1 MWKRNAWFLLL
12 LAGALAT
19 ARDKAENWLGVR
31 SQHFT
36 VLANSNEKTARR
48 IADQFERMRSVFHV
62 AFPHLSLDNGSPVI
76 VLAIKDEGDFRALEP
91 PAYLAKGQLKLGGVF
106 LRAPEKNYVL
116 MRVDAEG
123 EHPYA
128 VIYHEYTHFLLSK
141 AAEWMPLW
149 LNEGLAEF
157 YENTDIYEK
166 DVALGQASPGNLQ
179 LLRESRL
186 LPLATLFT
194 VDASSPY
201 YHEENRGSIFYA
213 ESWALTH
220 YLEIKDIQEK
230 THRVPDYTE
239 LLMQKV
245 DPVIAATRAFG
256 DLKKLQSDLE
266 IYVHREGHAPQD
278 GFMYI
283 KMPKAIDVDDSAFK
297 LQTVTEAQA
306 DAVRADFLAYND
318 RRGDARLLLDRVL
331 RKDPE
336 NVLAHETMGF
346 LEFRAGHLEEAR
358 KWYEQAVKLDSQ
370 SYIAHYY
377 FAAIAMRAETNSA
390 DDARVESSLRA
401 AIALNP
407 SYAPPFDRLA
417 VFESERHRNLVEARR
432 MAITAVQLDPGN
444 AVYRVNAANVLL
456 QMGRRADAMNELDE
470 ALRLAKS
477 PQEAAMIQNIVTQA
491 ELYANARDAEGEQ
504 DRQLTEEVE
513 ANAEAK
519 ASPEEGS
526 NIGAEAAE
534 ELPKGPHRFLV
545 GRLEDVHCQAPGI
558 DLKVAAN
565 GKTMALHSGNYYEIG
580 FSALGF
586 SPKEGFDPCKDLEG
600 KSAKVVYVEAST
612 KSTAAYVVAIELHK

>member
-1 MWKRNAWFLLL
+1 MFLLL
-12 LAGALAT
+12 LAAALAS
-19 ARDKAENWLGVR
+19 ARDKPENWLEVR

-157 YENTDIYEK
+157 YENTDIHEK
-166 DVALGQASPGNLQ
+166 DVELGQASPGNLQ
-179 LLRESRL
+179 LLRKSPL

-245 DPVIAATRAFG
+245 DPVSAATRAFG
-256 DLKKLQSDLE
+256 DLKKLQLDLE
-266 IYVHREGHAPQD
+266 LYVHREGHVPQER
-278 GFMYI
+278 FMYI
-283 KMPKAIDVDDSAFK
+283 KMPTAIDVDDSAFNV
-297 LQTVTEAQA
+297 QTVKEAQA

-318 RRGDARLLLDRVL
+318 RAADARLLLDRVL
-331 RKDPE
+331 RKDPQ

-346 LEFRAGHLEEAR
+346 LEFRAGHLDEAR

-370 SYIAHYY
+370 SYLANYY
-377 FAAIAMRAETNSA
+377 FAAISMRAETNSD
-390 DDARVESSLRA
+390 DDARVENSLRA
-401 AIALNP
+401 AIKLNP

-417 VFESERHRNLVEARR
+417 VFESERHRNLEEARR

-444 AVYRVNAANVLL
+444 AAYRVNAANVLL
-456 QMGRRADAMNELDE
+456 QMGRRADAMSEFDE

-477 PQEAAMIQNIVTQA
+477 PQEAAMVQNIVTQA
-491 ELYANARDAEGEQ
+491 ELYANTRDPEAEL
-504 DRQLTEEVE
+504 DRQLTEEAE

-519 ASPEEGS
+519 ASPEEES
-526 NIGAEAAE
+526 NIDAEAAE

-545 GRLEDVHCQAPGI
+545 GRLEDVHCQVPGI
-558 DLKVAAN
+558 DLEVSAN
-565 GKTMALHSGNYYEIG
+565 GKTMALHNGNYYEIG
-580 FSALGF
+580 FSTLGF
-586 SPKEGFDPCKDLEG
+586 APKGDFDPCKDLEG
-600 KSAKVVYVEAST
+600 KSAKVEYVESPT

>member
-1 MWKRNAWFLLL
+1 MWKRNALFLLL
-12 LAGALAT
+12 LAARLAS
-19 ARDKAENWLGVR
+19 ARDKPGNWLEVR

-36 VLANSNEKTARR
+36 VLTNSNEKTARR

-62 AFPHLSLDNGSPVI
+62 AMPHLSLDNGSPVI
-76 VLAIKDEGDFRALEP
+76 VLAIKEEGDFRALEP
-91 PAYLAKGQLKLGGVF
+91 PAFLAKGQLKLGGVF

-157 YENTDIYEK
+157 YENTDIHDK

-179 LLRESRL
+179 LLRKNQL

-245 DPVIAATRAFG
+245 DPVTAATRAFG
-256 DLKKLQSDLE
+256 DLKKLQVNLE
-266 IYVHREGHAPQD
+266 IDVHHEGHVPQERL
-278 GFMYI
+278 MYI
-283 KMPKAIDVDDSAFK
+283 KMPAPIDVDESAFK
-297 LQTVTEAQA
+297 VQTLREAQA
-306 DAVRADFLAYND
+306 NAVRADFLAYNH
-318 RRGDARLLLDRVL
+318 RGGDARLLLDRVL
-331 RKDPE
+331 REDPQ
-336 NVLAHETMGF
+336 NVSAHETMGF
-346 LEFRAGHLEEAR
+346 LEFRAGHLDEAR

-370 SYIAHYY
+370 SYFAHYY
-377 FAAIAMRAETNSA
+377 FAAISMRDENNPG
-390 DDARVESSLRA
+390 DDARVENSLRT
-401 AIALNP
+401 AIKLNP

-417 VFESERHRNLVEARR
+417 VFESERHRNLDEARR

-444 AVYRVNAANVLL
+444 AAYRVNAANVLL
-456 QMGRRADAMNELDE
+456 QMGRRADAMSEFGE

-477 PQEAAMIQNIVTQA
+477 PQEAATLQNILTQA
-491 ELYANARDAEGEQ
+491 ELYAITRDPEAEQ
-504 DRQLTEEVE
+504 DRQPTEEPE
-513 ANAEAK
+513 ANAESN
-519 ASPEEGS
+519 ASPEGEG
-526 NIGAEAAE
+526 NLDAE
-534 ELPKGPHRFLV
+534 ELPKGPHRLLV
-545 GRLEDVHCQAPGI
+545 GKLEDVHCQDPGI

-565 GKTMALHSGNYYEIG
+565 GRTMALHSGNYYEIG

-586 SPKEGFDPCKDLEG
+586 TPKGGFDPCKDLEG
-600 KSAKVVYVEAST
+600 KSAKVEYVESST
-612 KSTAAYVVAIELHK
+612 KSTAAYVVAIELRR

>member
-19 ARDKAENWLGVR
+19 ARDKPENWLEIR

-116 MRVDAEG
+116 LRVDAEG

-157 YENTDIYEK
+157 YENTDIHEK
-166 DVALGQASPGNLQ
+166 DVALGETSPGNLQ
-179 LLRESRL
+179 LLRKSPL
-186 LPLATLFT
+186 LPLVTLFT

-239 LLMQKV
+239 LLMRKV
-245 DPVIAATRAFG
+245 DPVTAATRAFG
-256 DLKKLQSDLE
+256 DLKKLQLDLE
-266 IYVHREGHAPQD
+266 IYVHREGHVPQER
-278 GFMYI
+278 FMHI
-283 KMPKAIDVDDSAFK
+283 KMPIAIDVDDSAFK
-297 LQTVTEAQA
+297 VQTVTEAQA
-306 DAVRADFLAYND
+306 DAVRADFLAYSD
-318 RRGDARLLLDRVL
+318 RRGDARLLLDHVL
-331 RKDPE
+331 REDPQ
-336 NVLAHETMGF
+336 NVSAHETMGF
-346 LEFRAGHLEEAR
+346 LEFRAGHLDEAR

-370 SYIAHYY
+370 SYLANYY
-377 FAAIAMRAETNSA
+377 FAAISMRAETNPG

-401 AIALNP
+401 AIKLNP

-444 AVYRVNAANVLL
+444 AAYRVNAANVLL

-491 ELYANARDAEGEQ
+491 ELYANTRDPEAEQ
-504 DRQLTEEVE
+504 DRQLEEAE
-513 ANAEAK
+513 TNAEAK
-519 ASPEEGS
+519 VSPQGES
-526 NIGAEAAE
+526 NIDAEAAE

-545 GRLEDVHCQAPGI
+545 GRLEDVYCQAPGI

-586 SPKEGFDPCKDLEG
+586 APKEGFDPCKDLEG
-600 KSAKVVYVEAST
+600 KSAKVVYVESSA
-612 KSTAAYVVAIELHK
+612 KSTAAYVVAIELRQ